1 MVIEALLTGWGLGL
15 AAGISPGPLLALVIT
30 ATLERGLGA
39 GWRVASAPLWSDAPV
54 ILVSLWLVS
63 SVATK
68 FLAAL
73 GFVGGGWVVY
83 LGLQALW
90 RARRPVLLEAP
101 GSTARRDILNAVLVN
116 LLSPAPWLFWLTVG
130 GPLSVAFWRQSV
142 AGGLAFGTSFYAA
155 LVGSKGVLAVLVA
168 SGRHRLEGRGYR
180 LVLALCGLLM
190 VGLGIALG
198 IQGWN
203 ILEQGDGRAAF

>member
-1 MVIEALLTGWGLGL
+1 MIEALLTGWGLGL
-15 AAGISPGPLLALVIT
+15 AAGISPGPLLTLVIT

-63 SVATK
+63 SLPSK
-68 FLAAL
+68 FLAGL
-73 GFVGGGWVVY
+73 GLLGGGLVVF
-83 LGLQALW
+83 LGLEALW
-90 RARRPVLLEAP
+90 RARRPLILAP
-101 GSTARRDILNAVLVN
+101 PSGGGRRDILTGVLVN

-130 GPLSVAFWRQSV
+130 GPLSVALWRQS
-142 AGGLAFGTSFYAA
+142 AGHGLAFGVSFYAA
-155 LVGSKGVLAVLVA
+155 LVGTKGGLAVLVA

-180 LVLALCGLLM
+180 IVLALCGLLM
-190 VGLGIALG
+190 VGLGIALA

-203 ILEQGDGRAAF
+203 ILEQGDGRADF